1 MAYLKS
7 ALVGVAAAVAASL
20 IWILAVFVLPIAAP
34 FLISRVFGTD
44 GGGAAGAS
52 VGSGSIMVVG
62 LWGFLAGFFWHVRR
76 VRKSQRR
83 TRTASDFS
91 N

>member
-1 MAYLKS
+1 MAYVKS
-7 ALVGVAAAVAASL
+7 ALVGIVAALAASL

-44 GGGAAGAS
+44 GAAGAS
-52 VGSGSIMVVG
+52 VGSGSIMIAG
-62 LWGFLAGFFWHVRR
+62 LFGFLAGFSWHVRR
-76 VRKSQRR
+76 VTRSQRR
-83 TRTASDFS
+83 TRTARDFP